1 MNIFENLNNGFS
13 VKYGI
18 KESLSEAD
26 AVDVGED
33 LARYQRYVDYDMKHY
48 GKISDKTMRILKR
61 NGLTVVKDQYGEYEV
76 IAHSAD
82 EDNSDHSN
90 EALKERRS
98 SCKKLTEA
106 DEDEDSKYV
115 IKAYYK
121 GKEVDCGYIVEDPDS
136 DYGWSLLKV
145 FYTDDNEDLDSYDPY
160 DDAEAKGYDNFA
172 DIAHWWISP
181 QSEMKN
187 LAELIQTDM
196 SVSGDI
202 RLYKPYRDA
211 LDLLREELDFKF
223 DKLQESY
230 RNNSVNMRS
239 VAKKANRSTK
249 VNESLKYRTRY
260 GSLKKTKHINEDRST
275 PLITIAKQTLREEF
289 GLRPTKITKLHDL
302 YEVHYS
308 FKKTDAKLP
317 DGSYD
322 KEKYTELVRELKK
335 TLDDLMNTG
344 IIYGY
349 KIPSVPTDY
358 AEMIVTVPDALLA

>member
-13 VKYGI
+13 VRYGI
-18 KESLSEAD
+18 KESLSESD

-48 GKISDKTMRILKR
+48 GKISDRTMRIIER
-61 NGLTVVKDQYGEYEV
+61 NGLSVVKDQYGDYEV

-82 EDNSDHSN
+82 EDDHSD
-90 EALKERRS
+90 EALKERKS
-98 SCKKLTEA
+98 PCKKLTEA
-106 DEDEDSKYV
+106 DEDADSNYV

-121 GKEVDCGYIVEDPDS
+121 GKEVDGGYIVEDSDS

-145 FYTDDNEDLDSYDPY
+145 FYTEDNEDLDSYDPY
-160 DDAEAKGYDNFA
+160 DDADAKGYD
-172 DIAHWWISP
+172 DIAEVVHWWISP
-181 QSEMKN
+181 QSDMKN
-187 LAELIQTDM
+187 LTKLIQMDM
-196 SVSGDI
+196 SWREGA
-202 RLYKPYRDA
+202 YQPYYDA

-223 DKLQESY
+223 GKLQESY
-230 RNNSVNMRS
+230 RDSSIKARS
-239 VAKKANRSTK
+239 VAKKADKFCK

-260 GSLKKTKHINEDRST
+260 GSAKRKHMNEDRST
-275 PLITIAKQTLREEF
+275 PLITIAERTLREEF
-289 GLRPTKITKLHDL
+289 GLRPTKTTKLQDL

-308 FKKTDAKLP
+308 FKKTDAKLS

-322 KEKYTELVRELKK
+322 KEKYDELVRKLKK